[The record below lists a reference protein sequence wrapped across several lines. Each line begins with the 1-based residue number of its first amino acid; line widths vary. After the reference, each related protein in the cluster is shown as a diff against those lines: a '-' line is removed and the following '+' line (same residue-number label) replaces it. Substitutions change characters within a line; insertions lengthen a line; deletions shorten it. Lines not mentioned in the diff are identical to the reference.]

1 MKTSKL
7 HTLHPSLQA
16 KRKGNSIFGLISY
29 ICHFLVLR
37 DKVSKLYLEIILV
50 RKSVYAYLE
59 IPKSNGLKDIG
70 TYFDVKCS
78 NDDFE

>member
-7 HTLHPSLQA
+7 HTLHPILQA
-16 KRKGNSIFGLISY
+16 KRKCNSIFGLISY

-37 DKVSKLYLEIILV
+37 DNVSKLYLEIILV
-50 RKSVYAYLE
+50 RKSACAYFE